1 MYYVTY
7 SFVTHTHTHTHVHT
21 LLDVMCLMSELCK
34 DVSGKCTH
42 LDNCSS
48 LLSGIDRLSRTCC
61 REFRTLWRA
70 ITNTAKYARNN
81 PCAQNSVCDYSFLIW
96 NKLTSKNMFILCWDD
111 IPSNHF
117 CC

>member
-1 MYYVTY
+1 VFVQLIA
-7 SFVTHTHTHTHVHT
+7 SFPHTDGVVAHSSMSENQYNKYKV
-21 LLDVMCLMSELCK
+21 DVMCLMSELCK

-70 ITNTAKYARNN
+70 I
-81 PCAQNSVCDYSFLIW
+81 
-96 NKLTSKNMFILCWDD
+96 
-111 IPSNHF
+111 
-117 CC
+117 